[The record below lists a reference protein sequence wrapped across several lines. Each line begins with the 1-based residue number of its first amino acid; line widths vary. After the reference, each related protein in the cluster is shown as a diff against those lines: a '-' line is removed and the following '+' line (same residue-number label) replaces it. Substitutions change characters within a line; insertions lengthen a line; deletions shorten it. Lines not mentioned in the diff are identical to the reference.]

1 MRLYISADI
10 EGISGVVN
18 QCHVSAE
25 GQDYFRARTLMTN
38 EVNAAIEGAIEAGV
52 KEVVV
57 NDSHGPMTNILIEN
71 LHPAASLITG
81 TPKRLGMM
89 EGIQSD
95 FDSVMFIG
103 YHARMNQ
110 PGVLSHSYH
119 GRVITNISIN
129 GMEVGEFAFNAFLAG
144 HYHVPVMLVSGD
156 NILAEE
162 VKAVNDQIE
171 TVVVKYAQSRYA
183 ARSIQPCIVHGRIKD
198 AVKQII
204 QREDLLKPCR
214 IEGPVSLEVTFI
226 HSGMAEVA
234 SIMPGTEMTAPNK
247 VLYQAKD
254 IQEAYL
260 ARAAMTY
267 MAGSIL

>member
-18 QCHVSAE
+18 RCHVNAE
-25 GQDYFRARTLMTN
+25 GKDYFRARTLMTN
-38 EVNAAIEGAIEAGV
+38 EVNATIEGAIEAGV

-119 GRVITNISIN
+119 SGVISNISIN
-129 GMEVGEFAFNAFLAG
+129 GMEVGEFAFNTLLAG
-144 HYHVPVMLVSGD
+144 YYQVPVVLVSGD

-162 VKAVNDQIE
+162 VKCLNPEIQ
-171 TVVVKYAQSRYA
+171 TVVVKHAQGRYA
-183 ARSIQPCIVHGRIKD
+183 ARSIQPFIVQERIKT
-198 AVKQII
+198 AVKQAL
-204 QREDLLKPCR
+204 QKENPVKPCR
-214 IEGPVSLEVTFI
+214 MEGPVSLEVTFI
-226 HSGMAEVA
+226 HSGLAEVA
-234 SIMPGTEMTAPNK
+234 SIMPGTQMIAPNK
-247 VLYQAKD
+247 ILYQAKD

-267 MAGSIL
+267 MAGSVL